1 MKARTMVYLEAG
13 DHRALKAEA
22 RRLGISLAE
31 LMRRVVREHLQRQ
44 DTLPPVPKSVYMKI
58 VGLGS
63 GGPDDVSERHD
74 YYLGEAIRRE
84 HAR

>member
-1 MKARTMVYLEAG
+1 MKARTMVYLEPG

-22 RRLGISLAE
+22 KRLGISLAE
-31 LMRRVVREHLQRQ
+31 LMRRVVRDHLQGQ
-44 DTLPPVPKSVYMKI
+44 ATSPPVAKSVYMKI

-63 GGPDDVSERHD
+63 AGPDDVSERHD
-74 YYLGEAIRRE
+74 DYLGEALRRE

>member
-1 MKARTMVYLEAG
+1 MKTRTMIYLDPG

-22 RRLGISLAE
+22 KRIGISLAE
-31 LMRRVVREHLQRQ
+31 LMRRMVREHLQRQ
-44 DTLPPVPKSVYMKI
+44 GTLPPVPKSVYMKLI
-58 VGLGS
+58 GLGS
-63 GGPDDVSERHD
+63 GGPDDVAERHD